1 MRRLLLYLL
10 IVSVIL
16 FDGAAL
22 LTVSTPQGRAG
33 LKTVLFIP
41 QVLAGMPFKPLELL
55 TMKPT
60 RVTIEFPLAEGV
72 GSADLYLPHGSGR
85 HGAVLF
91 YLGVMPPDRDE
102 SRVVALGEAL
112 ARSGVV
118 VMIPWL
124 ETQAQNKIV
133 PDDIDSLVRGFQHL
147 RAMDRVDPDHV
158 GMGGICTGAS
168 MATVAAQ
175 DERIRSHVRFV
186 NFFAGYYDASDLMR
200 AIGSRSRFFADQV
213 SPWNPDGLTMRL
225 LTEHLIDGVTDPDDK
240 AALTRLFIDKVPKA
254 DGGPA
259 SLTEEGFA
267 VYRLIQGAAFEEVDE
282 LMQQL
287 SPRTK
292 EFLDLISPAT
302 HIDRLEARMLI
313 MHDRA
318 DRLVPS
324 EETRRLAA
332 SLADEND
339 TYYTE
344 FSLFQSAIQV
354 HTDGGGDLGSLD
366 YVSEAFKLFRHMYV
380 VMREVS

>member
-1 MRRLLLYLL
+1 VRRLLLYLL
-10 IVSVIL
+10 IASVVL

-22 LTVSTPQGRAG
+22 LTVSTPQGRAA
-33 LKTVLFIP
+33 LKTALFIP
-41 QVLAGMPFKPLELL
+41 QILADMPFKPLELL

-72 GSADLYLPHGSGR
+72 GSAELYLPHGSSR
-85 HGAVLF
+85 HSAVLF
-91 YLGVMPPDRDE
+91 YLGVVPPNRDE

-133 PDDIDSLVRGFQHL
+133 PDDIDGLVRGFQHL
-147 RAMDRVDPDHV
+147 RAMDRVDADRV

-175 DERIRSHVRFV
+175 DERIRSQVRFV
-186 NFFAGYYDASDLMR
+186 NFFAGYYDANDLVR
-200 AIGSRSRFFADQV
+200 AIGSRSRFYGDRVA
-213 SPWNPDGLTMRL
+213 PWDPDELTLRL
-225 LTEHLIDGVTDPDDK
+225 LTEHLIDGVADPDDK
-240 AALTRLFIDKVPKA
+240 AALTRIFIDKAPSA
-254 DGGPA
+254 DGGPV
-259 SLTEEGFA
+259 SLSEEGFG
-267 VYRLIQGAAFEEVDE
+267 VYRLIQGEAFEDVDE
-282 LMQQL
+282 LMEQL
-287 SPRTK
+287 SRQTK

-324 EETRRLAA
+324 EETRRLAE
-332 SLADEND
+332 SLGDESD

-354 HTDGGGDLGSLD
+354 HTDGGGDLGPLD
-366 YVSEAFKLFRHMYV
+366 YASEAFKLFRHMYF

>member
-1 MRRLLLYLL
+1 
-10 IVSVIL
+10 
-16 FDGAAL
+16 
-22 LTVSTPQGRAG
+22 
-33 LKTVLFIP
+33 
-41 QVLAGMPFKPLELL
+41 
-55 TMKPT
+55 
-60 RVTIEFPLAEGV
+60 
-72 GSADLYLPHGSGR
+72 
-85 HGAVLF
+85 
-91 YLGVMPPDRDE
+91 
-102 SRVVALGEAL
+102 VVALGEAL

-124 ETQAQNKIV
+124 GTQAQNKIV
-133 PDDIDSLVRGFQHL
+133 PDDIDGLVRGFQHL
-147 RAMDRVDPDHV
+147 RAMDRVAPDRV

-175 DERIRSHVRFV
+175 DVRIRSQVRFV
-186 NFFAGYYDASDLMR
+186 NFFAGYYDASDLVR

-213 SPWNPDGLTMRL
+213 SPWDPDKLTMRL
-225 LTEHLIDGVTDPDDK
+225 LTEHLIDGVADSDDK
-240 AALTRLFIDKVPKA
+240 AALTRLFIDKAPRA
-254 DGGPA
+254 DEGPV

-267 VYRLIQGAAFEEVDE
+267 VYRLIQGEAFKEVDE
-282 LMQQL
+282 LMEQL

-324 EETRRLAA
+324 EETRRLAE
-332 SLADEND
+332 SLGGDSDA
-339 TYYTE
+339 YYTE

-354 HTDGGGDLGSLD
+354 HTDGGGDLGPLD
-366 YVSEAFKLFRHMYV
+366 YVSEAFKLFRHIYV